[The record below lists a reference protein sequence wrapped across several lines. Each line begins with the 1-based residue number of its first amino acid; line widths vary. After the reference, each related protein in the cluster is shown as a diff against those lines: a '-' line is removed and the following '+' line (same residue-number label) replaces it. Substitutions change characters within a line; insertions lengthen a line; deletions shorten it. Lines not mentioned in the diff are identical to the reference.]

1 MSMRLDA
8 VMSLNSGGFTNP
20 LNQVGRSLGAMLGPL
35 AALGGGVLSL
45 AGIMGGMRKAL
56 TMGAELD
63 HLGKRV
69 GASAGQLAVLRQ
81 AFDDTGVGADNAGTL
96 LNLMQRNLSAVD
108 ANGQSANRGVKML
121 GINLAAMADMG
132 GVEKFNAIG
141 EQIMRIA
148 DPAQRT
154 AVAMDIFGR
163 SGAQALQ
170 YFATGGAMD
179 AAAKSLGSLPALLDR
194 SSARFESIDTF
205 MGRLKTKSTGLF
217 AGVLEGFAGPLDG
230 ALAKLDAVDFTRWGV
245 QIGDAFKQGFELF
258 RSGKIMD
265 VISTSLGIAYG
276 ESINYLVGPLSSI
289 DLWQG
294 VGQVI
299 LGSFMALGQG
309 LLRIFMEPITYVQ
322 AAFDLLVDQL
332 FAALAKI
339 PKINKMLGLEHYGEA
354 KTFDQHIADRREN
367 GFYLKDAQRDSEGI
381 VGQLTEAG
389 LANIARGMATQTN
402 DIMLTGDLRDQLTAI
417 FADARDGVAAAA
429 PALGAAVAQAAATI
443 DEPLTLATGT
453 KPAEALTDRLSK
465 IGGFTGGGNPA
476 LTEAREQTRVLRRM
490 LDRLNHMESE
500 GGELVPVWG

>member
-45 AGIMGGMRKAL
+45 AGSMSGMRGAI
-56 TMGAELD
+56 TMAGDLND
-63 HLGKRV
+63 LSMRV
-69 GASAGQLAVLRQ
+69 GATAGQLAVLRQ
-81 AFDDTGVGADNAGTL
+81 AFDDTGVGADSAGTL
-96 LNLMQRNLSAVD
+96 LNIMQRNLSAVD
-108 ANGQSANRGVKML
+108 AKGNAANRGVKAL
-121 GINLAAMADMG
+121 GLNLDAMSKMG
-132 GVEKFNAIG
+132 TVEQFNAIG
-141 EQIMRIA
+141 AQIMRIA

-154 AVAMDIFGR
+154 ATAMEIFGR

-170 YFATGGAMD
+170 YFGSSGAFD

-194 SSARFESIDTF
+194 SAGTLDSIGDV
-205 MGRLKTKSTGLF
+205 MGRLKMKSTGLF

-230 ALAKLDAVDFTRWGV
+230 ALAKLDAVDFTRWGM

-265 VISTSLGIAYG
+265 VISTSLGIAFG
-276 ESINYLVGPLSSI
+276 ESINYLTGPLASI

-299 LGSFMALGQG
+299 LGSLMAIGQG
-309 LLRIFMEPITYVQ
+309 LLRIFMEPITYLQ
-322 AAFDLLVDQL
+322 AAMDLIVDQL

-354 KTFDQHIADRREN
+354 KTLDQHIADRREN
-367 GFYLKDAQRDSEGI
+367 GFYLKDAQRESEGI
-381 VGQLTEAG
+381 AGRLTAAG
-389 LANIARGMATQTN
+389 SANIARGMAQTN